1 MVLIEDITD
10 KRDGGQQE
18 LQQQQQQQPSA
29 TSTTDPSPSA
39 DIAAAAP
46 ATAPAPAAA
55 DDNDEALEEYEDPD
69 VSPPE
74 DDDLLPSDERML
86 DAHEIEQLVSQLQRP
101 TAKLHVT
108 SLITKLRRES
118 EALQRLEKTHQLQQS
133 PTKPDHR
140 KTATDEN
147 KDPVSK
153 RVAPPK
159 AAPPA
164 AVLSPPPQPIP
175 VAPAAAA
182 APSTALT
189 GGLHAYYVP
198 IDTFAFDAGGYNSPF
213 VTLYVDLPR
222 VGSIPRDAITCHF
235 TKSSVDLIVR
245 NLDSKSY
252 RLYKDNLDKD
262 VDPTQCKIV
271 VKSHKVLVKL
281 AKVKSSEYG
290 SSYDYWTQLT
300 AKKSRKAEKEKKED
314 PSASIMQLMR
324 DMYEDGD
331 DSMRKV
337 IGETMLK
344 QQRGELGGGKNDPM
358 GGGGGMGMGG
368 FKDDDDDEDF

>member
-10 KRDGGQQE
+10 KRGGGPQE
-18 LQQQQQQQPSA
+18 QQQQQQPSTTTAA
-29 TSTTDPSPSA
+29 TTTTIPSPPA
-39 DIAAAAP
+39 DVAA
-46 ATAPAPAAA
+46 ATAPAPPAAAAA
-55 DDNDEALEEYEDPD
+55 DNDEDLEEYEDPEI
-69 VSPPE
+69 SPP
-74 DDDLLPSDERML
+74 DDDDQLPSDERMR
-86 DAHEIEQLVSQLQRP
+86 DAHEIEQLVGQLQRP

-118 EALQRLEKTHQLQQS
+118 GALQRLEKTHQLQQS
-133 PTKPDHR
+133 PTKPDR

-153 RVAPPK
+153 RAAPPK
-159 AAPPA
+159 ASPPA
-164 AVLSPPPQPIP
+164 AASVLAPPPQPIP
-175 VAPAAAA
+175 VALAAA
-182 APSTALT
+182 SSSALT

-213 VTLYVDLPR
+213 VTLYVELPR

-245 NLDSKSY
+245 NLDNKSY

-262 VDPTQCKIV
+262 VDPTKCKII
-271 VKSHKVLVKL
+271 VKSNKILVKL

-290 SSYDYWTQLT
+290 SYDYWTQLT
-300 AKKSRKAEKEKKED
+300 AKKSRTSKAEKKKED

-344 QQRGELGGGKNDPM
+344 QQRGELGGANDPM
-358 GGGGGMGMGG
+358 GGGGMGMGG
-368 FKDDDDDEDF
+368 LKDDDDDEDF

>member
-10 KRDGGQQE
+10 KRGGGQQE
-18 LQQQQQQQPSA
+18 QQQQQQPSA
-29 TSTTDPSPSA
+29 TSTTNPSPSA
-39 DIAAAAP
+39 DIAAAA
-46 ATAPAPAAA
+46 AAPSSSSAA
-55 DDNDEALEEYEDPD
+55 DNDEALQEYEDPD

-86 DAHEIEQLVSQLQRP
+86 DAHEIEQLVGQMQRP

-133 PTKPDHR
+133 PTKPGR
-140 KTATDEN
+140 KSASAPSGDEN
-147 KDPVSK
+147 KDPASTK
-153 RVAPPK
+153 AGGVAAAAAAAPVPK
-159 AAPPA
+159 AVHPA
-164 AVLSPPPQPIP
+164 TVLAPPPQPIP
-175 VAPAAAA
+175 VAPPA
-182 APSTALT
+182 
-189 GGLHAYYVP
+189 GGLHAYYVS

-213 VTLYVDLPR
+213 VTLYVELPR
-222 VGSIPRDAITCHF
+222 VGSLPRDAITCHF
-235 TKSSVDLIVR
+235 TTSSVDLIVR
-245 NLDSKSY
+245 NLDGKSY

-262 VDPTQCKIV
+262 VDPTKCKII

-281 AKVKSSEYG
+281 AKIKSEYG
-290 SSYDYWTQLT
+290 SYDYWTQLT
-300 AKKSRKAEKEKKED
+300 AKKSRTTKAEKKED

-344 QQRGELGGGKNDPM
+344 QQRGELGGGTNDPM
-358 GGGGGMGMGG
+358 GGGAMGMGG
-368 FKDDDDDEDF
+368 LKDDDDDEDF

>member
-10 KRDGGQQE
+10 KRDGGPQG
-18 LQQQQQQQPSA
+18 QQQQQPSA
-29 TSTTDPSPSA
+29 TSTTDPTPPA
-39 DIAAAAP
+39 DVAAAI
-46 ATAPAPAAA
+46 APAPPSSAA
-55 DDNDEALEEYEDPD
+55 DNDEELEEYEDPD

-86 DAHEIEQLVSQLQRP
+86 DAHEIEQLVSQLHRP

-133 PTKPDHR
+133 PTKPDR

-153 RVAPPK
+153 RDAPPK
-159 AAPPA
+159 AVPPA
-164 AVLSPPPQPIP
+164 TVLSPPPQPIP
-175 VAPAAAA
+175 AAPAAAA
-182 APSTALT
+182 APSSSALT

-213 VTLYVDLPR
+213 VTLYVELPR
-222 VGSIPRDAITCHF
+222 VGSIPRDSITCHF

-245 NLDSKSY
+245 NLDNKSY

-262 VDPTQCKIV
+262 VDPTKCKII

-290 SSYDYWTQLT
+290 SYDYWTQLT
-300 AKKSRKAEKEKKED
+300 AKKSRKAEKEKKKED

-331 DSMRKV
+331 DNMRKV

-344 QQRGELGGGKNDPM
+344 QQRGELGGGTNDPM
-358 GGGGGMGMGG
+358 GGGMGGTMGGTMGG
-368 FKDDDDDEDF
+368 FKDEDDDEDF